1 MCDAACRGGVWGV
14 DGVYAGAVR
23 PVDEGGRGTGVLVGR
38 LCVSSNRRDLPAK
51 RPRYDWEANPNI
63 HCWDTTYHDPAGLHH
78 VYYTAAPDDPERV
91 VLYIISPPYE
101 TRRYNCDTGE
111 IGMERAVDEY
121 QGFYATLIYDREA
134 GAWKL
139 GRAAEEFNTL
149 PSDADVDGSISL
161 IRQLQGR

>member
-1 MCDAACRGGVWGV
+1 M
-14 DGVYAGAVR
+14 
-23 PVDEGGRGTGVLVGR
+23 DEGGRGTGVLVGR